1 MLSIFFQFIN
11 KFLSI
16 RIFGNDIITYII
28 IALILYF
35 IFAILSAI
43 KGE

>member
-1 MLSIFFQFIN
+1 MLSVFFQFIN

-16 RIFGNDIITYII
+16 RIFNNDIITYII